1 MSFNNFLNG
10 LFIIAAIILA
20 YFSVIYLAPFFAS
33 WIAALKFLTAVI
45 CIHYLLLFVTALF
58 MID

>member
-1 MSFNNFLNG
+1 MNLNSFTNG
-10 LFIIAAIILA
+10 LLIIIAIILA

-45 CIHYLLLFVTALF
+45 CIHYLLLFVTAIF
-58 MID
+58 GID